1 MPTVGYDPRRRP
13 PPENEALVHPE
24 DHPIPSID
32 LRGGG
37 TIPQIGLGTLS
48 IQADTTSS
56 DANAETTAEIVGRAL
71 SVGYRHI
78 DTAQSYGT
86 ERGVGMAIAASG
98 IPRED
103 LFITSKLGNGN
114 HEPENV
120 RRSFDKSLENLG
132 LDRLD
137 LFLIH
142 WPLPTLYDG
151 DYVSTWKAVA
161 ALTDDGRLRHAGVS
175 NFQPEHLERIVAE
188 TGIVPAVDQFE
199 QHPYFPNTEL
209 RATCAHHGIAAEAYS
224 PLGHGGDLLSDPT
237 ITAIAEAHGCSAAQI
252 VLRWHIQRRT
262 IVIPK
267 SVRTERMA
275 SNLDVLGFELTE
287 EEMARL
293 DGLDRGPSARTSPDP
308 YTYAGR
314 PHEFTDP
321 PR

>member
-1 MPTVGYDPRRRP
+1 M
-13 PPENEALVHPE
+13 HPE

>member
-1 MPTVGYDPRRRP
+1 M
-13 PPENEALVHPE
+13 HPE

-175 NFQPEHLERIVAE
+175 NFQPEHLERIIAE